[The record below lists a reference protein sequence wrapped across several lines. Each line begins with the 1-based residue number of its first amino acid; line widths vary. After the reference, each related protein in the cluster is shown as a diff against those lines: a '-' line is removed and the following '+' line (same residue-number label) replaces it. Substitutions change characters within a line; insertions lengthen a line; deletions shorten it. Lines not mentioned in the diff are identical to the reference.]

1 MNVGDLVEDFVLPDE
16 YGVPQTLSGLLRD
29 GPVVLF
35 FYPGAFTKLCT
46 AEACQFRDVSEDLRA
61 VGARPVGVSSD
72 LVARQAAF
80 AQAFTLGFPLLSDP
94 AGEVRAT
101 FGVRRTNGRWPTK
114 RVTFVIDT
122 DRRVLGVIRSEIRMN
137 LHADRALE
145 VLRRRRP
152 PGPRA
157 FSWWHESQSAS
168 GRPDHLREPHQVP
181 VVRWPASGPRRS

>member
-35 FYPGAFTKLCT
+35 FYPGA
-46 AEACQFRDVSEDLRA
+46 RA

-101 FGVRRTNGRWPTK
+101 FGVRRTNGRWPTR
-114 RVTFVIDT
+114 RVIFVIDT

-145 VLRRRRP
+145 ELRRRRP

-157 FSWWHESQSAS
+157 FSWWHEPQPAS
-168 GRPDHLREPHQVP
+168 GRPDHLREPYQAP
-181 VVRWPASGPRRS
+181 VVPWPASGPRRS